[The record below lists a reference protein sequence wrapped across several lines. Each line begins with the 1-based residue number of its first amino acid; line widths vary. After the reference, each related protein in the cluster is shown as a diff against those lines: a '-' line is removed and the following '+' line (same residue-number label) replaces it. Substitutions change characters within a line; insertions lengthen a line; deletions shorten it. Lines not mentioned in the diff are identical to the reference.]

1 MISVFMRPGLA
12 LLLILT
18 VVNGW
23 GTASARASEES
34 KIEGQSIARAG
45 GGWLGLKVE
54 SGTFRLRF
62 YDANKQPVA
71 PDVPRAVLRWKSNR
85 RIAREVVVLTPGG
98 GPNLMTSERTVPPP
112 FNFRLTIVLMRA
124 STGDTEADDA
134 AAETIV
140 VDFRQDPAAG

>member
-71 PDVPRAVLRWKSNR
+71 PDRKSH
-85 RIAREVVVLTPGG
+85 V
-98 GPNLMTSERTVPPP
+98 
-112 FNFRLTIVLMRA
+112 
-124 STGDTEADDA
+124 
-134 AAETIV
+134 
-140 VDFRQDPAAG
+140 